1 MWVAAGRSGS
11 QRVAAGL
18 SGSQWVAAG
27 RSGSQRVTRSE
38 IALDDLR
45 YLRKGIVKRMMD
57 VVERYM
63 DRGWFYFPLASGEGG
78 GSEVLLEQ
86 VQL

>member
-1 MWVAAGRSGS
+1 MNFVGACGSQRVAAGRSGS
-11 QRVAAGL
+11 QRVA
-18 SGSQWVAAG
+18 VG

-57 VVERYM
+57 VLGRYM
-63 DRGWFYFPLASGEGG
+63 GRGWFYCPLVSGVGG
-78 GSEVLLEQ
+78 GSKGVLER